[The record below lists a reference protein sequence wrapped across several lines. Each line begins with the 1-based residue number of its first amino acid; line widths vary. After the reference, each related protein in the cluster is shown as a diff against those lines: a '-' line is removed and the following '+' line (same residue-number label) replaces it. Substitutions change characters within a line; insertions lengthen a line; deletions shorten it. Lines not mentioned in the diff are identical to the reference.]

1 MYVCMYQNLISV
13 SSILQSWEFWYS
25 QILSSIGDLNSS
37 ILVGQGLKIW
47 FFCKKQDGGIKRGC
61 VAYQRVYMIKASI
74 HHFYKHTSYKLQP
87 TSPAIG
93 SRHIDTD
100 FDPENKSERGGSNGG
115 KSHFCDIFLV
125 IEGSFIS
132 FSTF

>member
-1 MYVCMYQNLISV
+1 MPTSLDLAAFLIKH
-13 SSILQSWEFWYS
+13 IE
-25 QILSSIGDLNSS
+25 LSSIGELNSS